1 MSNLPTVAP
10 TPTPDTQPFWD
21 ATKND
26 VLLLP
31 KCDACGELH
40 WYPRGFCPFCHKG
53 TISWVEA
60 SGDATLYTFSV
71 SERGRGD
78 WAEVTPYVVAY
89 VELHEGPRILTNVVD
104 CDPAALEVG
113 QQLRLVWDEAGEYK
127 FPRFRP
133 A

>member
-1 MSNLPTVAP
+1 VSELPTNPPVP
-10 TPTPDTQPFWD
+10 TPETMAFWEATQR
-21 ATKND
+21 D

-53 TISWVEA
+53 NIFWIEA
-60 SGDATLYTFSV
+60 SGEATLYTYSV
-71 SERGRGD
+71 SMRGRD
-78 WAEVTPYVVAY
+78 RWAEVTPYVVAY
-89 VELHEGPRILTNVVD
+89 VELAEGLRILTNVVD
-104 CDPAALEVG
+104 CDPESLEVG
-113 QQLRLVWDEAGEYK
+113 QKLSVVFDEAGDYK